1 MELSDFID
9 EHATYELQI
18 PVQSDDGVPTESE
31 IARALEA
38 AGILGA
44 EVERL

>member
-9 EHATYELQI
+9 ETANYELQI
-18 PVQSDDGVPTESE
+18 PVQSDGGVPTESE
-31 IARALEA
+31 IVRALEA

-44 EVERL
+44 EVDRM